1 MFFPY
6 KIKNSNVSKS
16 SKNPK
21 YTDIFTNVL
30 ELKYPRIQTKTDD
43 KTSSN
48 PEVQT
53 KTDDKTS
60 SNPEVQTSTNDKTLN
75 PAEVH
80 S

>member
-53 KTDDKTS
+53 
-60 SNPEVQTSTNDKTLN
+60 STNDKTLN